1 MGSRSDNSIR
11 NISIGTVK
19 QLITLILAF
28 ASRTIFVRLLG
39 AEYTGVNGLYG
50 NILTVLSLAEL
61 GLGNVL
67 TYSLYKP
74 IKDNDTH
81 KICALIAYFKKLYKY
96 ASYTILVLGA
106 AFIPILRF
114 VVKSDL
120 PDDKLILYYILYL
133 ANTVMSYFAVYKSTI
148 IQADQKGYIQSIV
161 GTIAMI
167 VQYTAQIVFL
177 LATKSFI
184 VYLIIQA
191 VCTLGQNITLSII
204 ADKMYPY
211 LKFNKERNDT
221 LIDRS
226 SLLENLRSVFLY
238 KIAAVLINNTDNILI
253 SVMLGTVFV
262 GYYTNYFTLTSFM
275 TTFIGLVVTG
285 IMASLGDLNAEQNK
299 ERSYAVFRKLVFLF
313 SIIICFCMTCYL
325 MVVQDFIPIW
335 LGSEYLLDYRI
346 VLAMMFSFYISNI
359 VNPVWMYR
367 ETMGLFSH
375 ICHTMLA
382 AAALNLI
389 LSIIL
394 GKIYGMAGILGATG
408 IARLLTIVWYEPKI
422 LFEKKFGEPIKKY
435 VYQQL
440 LYLVVNI
447 CSATFSCVVCR
458 MFGNDIIG
466 IILKICAST
475 VCIASV
481 YTLVLGKTEEY
492 AWLKEKM
499 IYFLFKKGRD
509 EHNGEN
515 I

>member
-1 MGSRSDNSIR
+1 MGARSDNSIR

-67 TYSLYKP
+67 AYSLYKP
-74 IKDNDTH
+74 IKDNDTAR
-81 KICALIAYFKKLYKY
+81 IRALIAYFKKMYRY
-96 ASYTILVLGA
+96 AACAVLVLGT
-106 AFIPILRF
+106 AFIPMLRF

-120 PDDKLILYYILYL
+120 PDDKLVLYYILYL
-133 ANTVMSYFAVYKSTI
+133 ANTVLSYFAVYRSAV
-148 IQADQKGYIQSIV
+148 IQADQKEYIRNIV

-177 LATKSFI
+177 LITKNFT

-191 VCTLGQNITLSII
+191 VCTLGQNIALSII
-204 ADKMYPY
+204 AEKMYPY
-211 LKFNKERNDT
+211 LKLNKERNDT
-221 LIDRS
+221 LIDRA
-226 SLLENLRSVFLY
+226 SLLEDLRSVFLY

-253 SVMLGTVFV
+253 SVMLGTVYV

-275 TTFIGLVVTG
+275 TTFIGLIVTG
-285 IMASLGDLNAEQNK
+285 IMASLGDLNAEQNN

-313 SIIICFCMTCYL
+313 SIVTCFCMTCYL
-325 MVVQDFIPIW
+325 MIVQDFIPIW

-367 ETMGLFSH
+367 ETMGLFSE
-375 ICHTMLA
+375 IRYIMAA
-382 AAALNLI
+382 AAALNLV

-422 LFEKKFGEPIKKY
+422 LFKKKFGVPIKKY
-435 VYQQL
+435 VCQQL
-440 LYLVVNI
+440 LYLAVNI
-447 CSATFSCVVCR
+447 CSAACSFLVCR
-458 MFGNDIIG
+458 MLGNDVIG
-466 IILKICAST
+466 IILKICASA
-475 VCIASV
+475 VCIAAV

-492 AWLKEKM
+492 AWVKEKM
-499 IYFLFKKGRD
+499 ICVLFKKGRD

-515 I
+515 L